1 MGVFIPYP
9 TLVKK
14 ALISFTLH
22 VYITQNTLQNAHM
35 NGFICLHND
44 SVRQV

>member
-14 ALISFTLH
+14 KKKKESLNLKFYTSR
-22 VYITQNTLQNAHM
+22 
-35 NGFICLHND
+35 LHNTKYFTKC
-44 SVRQV
+44 SYEWFHLSS